1 MHVAWSRMHIAMT
14 GRLGSG
20 PALGPR
26 TSPIAQESTD
36 MPRTPA
42 QQAALLASP
51 DDTEAQFYEALQ
63 HADLDRLMAL
73 WADEEEVACVHPGGP
88 RLVGL
93 APIRAAFEAIF
104 QRGAVSVHP
113 ERVRRLVNANCAV
126 HHVLE
131 RVQGAG
137 DGQHAW
143 VIATNVYLKTAL
155 GWRLVLHHASP
166 GSAGDVQELVAD
178 AGVLH

>member
-1 MHVAWSRMHIAMT
+1 
-14 GRLGSG
+14 
-20 PALGPR
+20 
-26 TSPIAQESTD
+26 
-36 MPRTPA
+36 MPRNPA

-63 HADLDRLMAL
+63 HADLDHLMAL
-73 WADEEEVACVHPGGP
+73 WADDEEVACVHPGGP
-88 RLVGL
+88 RIVG
-93 APIRAAFEAIF
+93 AAAIRAAFEAVF
-104 QRGAVSVHP
+104 QRGAVNVHP
-113 ERVRRLVNANCAV
+113 ERVRRLHSGDCAI

-131 RVQGAG
+131 RVQLHTEGKGAAPT
-137 DGQHAW
+137 AW

-178 AGVLH
+178 AGILH